1 MLHREDSIRKPTI
14 GLDGGFINYRCHD
27 LRRRLMVQSNLT
39 LVQCVISSAA
49 IFTDSLVGKFRSVSW
64 QRRKEGPK
72 SSSSCHLTPL
82 RTHHVV
88 ELFSPVFSLE
98 WGQARHFGSGWE
110 ATGSSQTFRVRH
122 SALPRSAM
130 LLCFGCAKC
139 CCSLKDL
146 DLACRLMLTCG
157 CGLCHACCHG
167 VQMGVVSRRSKRSGQ
182 NRAVRRP

>member
-98 WGQARHFGSGWE
+98 WGQARHFGSGCSSHWFLSNFPG
-110 ATGSSQTFRVRH
+110 ATLRSTSICYAAVLRLCQVLLLTQRLRFSMSTYANVWMW
-122 SALPRSAM
+122 SLPC
-130 LLCFGCAKC
+130 LLPWGA
-139 CCSLKDL
+139 D
-146 DLACRLMLTCG
+146 G
-157 CGLCHACCHG
+157 CGIKAK
-167 VQMGVVSRRSKRSGQ
+167 QTIWAK
-182 NRAVRRP
+182 